1 MPSSA
6 QDANVVEKKNRQIE
20 LGGRL
25 PSFFVAAAAFA
36 FLTMS
41 PVLAVDDG
49 GASLMENSKIRVG
62 GASTINNQRGS
73 RKTITRGVQ
82 MDRADFSK
90 EDLSGV
96 SFQQSQIRGGNFQGS
111 KLFGTS
117 FFDATL
123 DDSNFEGATMT
134 QANLEMASLVNCN
147 LKNAVLNE
155 VLDH

>member
-1 MPSSA
+1 MA
-6 QDANVVEKKNRQIE
+6 
-20 LGGRL
+20 
-25 PSFFVAAAAFA
+25 
-36 FLTMS
+36 
-41 PVLAVDDG
+41 
-49 GASLMENSKIRVG
+49 ENSKIRAG

-96 SFQQSQIRGGNFQGS
+96 SFQQSQIRGGNWKEA

-123 DDSNFEGATMT
+123 DDSDFENADLT
-134 QANLEMASLVNCN
+134 QVDFN
-147 LKNAVLNE
+147 
-155 VLDH
+155 